1 MYFLPSTL
9 LKALESSPELAGE
22 CAKAQSLPER
32 GREKESIREKNDSF
46 IFLMMRE
53 YILIQ
58 CFPSHLILC
67 NISSRLILIDG
78 HERPG
83 LYQVFIEV
91 ILIFKINIKIL
102 YPRRG

>member
-1 MYFLPSTL
+1 MPCLINYLYFFIFLFFF
-9 LKALESSPELAGE
+9 
-22 CAKAQSLPER
+22 
-32 GREKESIREKNDSF
+32 IRNSF